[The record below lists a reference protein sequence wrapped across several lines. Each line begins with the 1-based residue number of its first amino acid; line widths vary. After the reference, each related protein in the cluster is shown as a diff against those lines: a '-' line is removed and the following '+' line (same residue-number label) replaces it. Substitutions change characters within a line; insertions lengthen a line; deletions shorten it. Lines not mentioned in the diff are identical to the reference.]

1 MQRGRKSAEELNIQV
16 IDVQAQRLRPPPYL
30 KKEERAAFEHVVSNS
45 SPQHFKQNELTLLG
59 QYCTAVHLA
68 RWYSDNIG
76 EEGRDDGKY
85 HQKWIESSRL
95 SASLA
100 TKLRLTPSTRY
111 DARQAA
117 RNSDALPDG
126 PRPWDRRAH
135 HELEP
140 TTTEN

>member
-1 MQRGRKSAEELNIQV
+1 MAQRGRKSAEALNLTV
-16 IDVQAQRLRPPPYL
+16 IDVQSQRLKPPPYL
-30 KKEERAAFEHVVSNS
+30 RKEEMAVWEHVVGHS
-45 SPQHFKQNELTLLG
+45 SPQHFKQNEVPLLA
-59 QYCTAVHLA
+59 QYCTAVSLA

-85 HQKWIESSRL
+85 HQKFIETSRL

-117 RNSDALPDG
+117 SNSNSVSDA
-126 PRPWDRRAH
+126 PRPW
-135 HELEP
+135 EP
-140 TTTEN
+140 QISNNGEN